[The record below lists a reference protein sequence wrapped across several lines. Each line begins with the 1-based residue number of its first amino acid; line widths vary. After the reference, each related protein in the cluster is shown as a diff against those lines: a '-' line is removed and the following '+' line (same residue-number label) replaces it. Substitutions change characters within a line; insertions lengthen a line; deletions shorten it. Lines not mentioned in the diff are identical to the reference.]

1 MNYYFIANIK
11 INDENEYKKY
21 LEKVDDIFE
30 KYNGKYLSVD
40 NNPILLEGKWEYTR
54 NVLIEFPTKQ
64 DFDNWY
70 FSEEYQ
76 NILKHRLTAAECDTI
91 LISGLE

>member
-30 KYNGKYLSVD
+30 KY
-40 NNPILLEGKWEYTR
+40 
-54 NVLIEFPTKQ
+54 
-64 DFDNWY
+64 
-70 FSEEYQ
+70 
-76 NILKHRLTAAECDTI
+76 
-91 LISGLE
+91 